1 MIIVLMGV
9 SGAGKTTIGEH
20 LAADLGW
27 PFYDGDDFH
36 PQANIDKMAQG
47 LALTDADRQ
56 PWLDALQKLIDGLA
70 TSGQA
75 AIATCSALK
84 KRYRDHLAKCH
95 HDVYLV
101 YLKGSFELIKE
112 RLDDRD
118 GHFMKPELLASQF
131 EALEEPEG
139 VLTVDISLSPDAQIE
154 SIKSDLGL

>member
-56 PWLDALQKLIDGLA
+56 PWLDALQELIDGLA

-75 AIATCSALK
+75 AIVTCSALK

-95 HDVYLV
+95 YDVYFV
-101 YLKGSFELIKE
+101 YLKGSFEIIKE
-112 RLDDRD
+112 RLDGRD

-131 EALEEPEG
+131 ETLEEPEG